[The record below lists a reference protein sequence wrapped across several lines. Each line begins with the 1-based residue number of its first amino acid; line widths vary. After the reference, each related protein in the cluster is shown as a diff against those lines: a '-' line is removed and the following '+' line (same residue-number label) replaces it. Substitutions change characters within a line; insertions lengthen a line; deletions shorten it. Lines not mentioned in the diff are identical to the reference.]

1 MTIIKIEMNEEE
13 VRAALAEHIMRQEVW
28 NWAHIDPLDV
38 ELKVGIDHHDRQPGM
53 SGTASFTKAIIT
65 IKGELIDIR

>member
-38 ELKVGIDHHDRQPGM
+38 EIEVGKTYHDRQPGM
-53 SGTASFTKAIIT
+53 DGEPVFKKAIIS
-65 IKGELIDIR
+65 IKSE